1 MRVTVG
7 AATDVGHARER
18 NEDSYLAMPP
28 VYIVADGMGG
38 HRGGNVASSLAMEVM
53 SDLASGG
60 DWRRLAEQVR
70 QANHAILERSRG
82 DRSLQGMGTTIT
94 ATYVD
99 GDEVHFAHVGDSRAY
114 LLRGGTFSQITTD
127 HTLVHEMVKR
137 NQITEAEAEHHPQR
151 SILTRAL
158 GVDDGVEVDEFPVQ
172 VQPGDRI
179 VLCSDGLHSMVDD
192 DVIQQVLQQEPDPQ
206 RAAERLVE
214 LANEAGGLDNITVV
228 VMDYAEGDGFAG
240 AAWQPQTSQRGG
252 TREMPVPPGAAEPEQ
267 APDATG
273 TYQTTAGVV
282 GGAAATGA
290 AQPAP
295 AMPGSPPGASQA
307 TYQPAPGGRP
317 STGSEPAPGY
327 QAGPPYQAA
336 PAYGQPTAPEE
347 PGRHRGERRGRRMLL
362 WTVGVIVLLAVA
374 LVGLRL
380 YLDTRYFVGVEDG
393 RITVFRGLPTK
404 TLGVK
409 MFGRVESTNIPADR
423 AEALAQWRQPLHDG
437 ATAGSLAGAEA
448 IVRQIRSD
456 VSGLQK
462 SGGGKSGSGP
472 SSGGSPSASPT

>member
-1 MRVTVG
+1 VKVTVG

-18 NEDSYLAMPP
+18 NEDSFLAMPP

-53 SDLASGG
+53 SGLASGG
-60 DWRRLAEQVR
+60 DWQRLAEQVR

-94 ATYVD
+94 ATYMD

-114 LLRGGTFSQITTD
+114 LLRGGTLSQITTD

-137 NQITEAEAEHHPQR
+137 NQITEEEAEHHPQR

-158 GVDDGVEVDEFPVQ
+158 GVDDGVEVDEFPLQ

-179 VLCSDGLHSMVDD
+179 LLCSDGLHAMVDD
-192 DVIQQVLQQEPDPQ
+192 DVIKQVLEQEPDPQ

-228 VMDYAEGDGFAG
+228 VMDYAAGDGFAG
-240 AAWQPQTSQRGG
+240 ATWQPQAPERGG

-267 APDATG
+267 APDLTG
-273 TYQTTAGVV
+273 TYQTPPGVAGA
-282 GGAAATGA
+282 GAAETA
-290 AQPAP
+290 AAPPAP
-295 AMPGSPPGASQA
+295 AMPGGRPGTPEA
-307 TYQPAPGGRP
+307 TYQPAPGYSP
-317 STGSEPAPGY
+317 
-327 QAGPPYQAA
+327 GPPYQPA
-336 PAYGQPTAPEE
+336 PAYGQAPAAEE
-347 PGRHRGERRGRRMLL
+347 PGRHRGGRGRGRRVLVR
-362 WTVGVIVLLAVA
+362 TVGVIVLLAA
-374 LVGLRL
+374 PFVGLRL
-380 YLDTRYFVGVEDG
+380 YLDSRYFVGVEDG
-393 RITVFRGLPTK
+393 RVAVFRGLPTK

-409 MFGRVESTNIPADR
+409 MFGRVESTNIPADQ
-423 AEALAQWRQPLHDG
+423 AEALVQWRQPLHDG
-437 ATAGSLAGAEA
+437 ATAGSLADAEA

-456 VSGLQK
+456 LSSSRQGGVAGQP
-462 SGGGKSGSGP
+462 GGGK